1 MESYDQFYFHE
12 SLASYGS
19 FSKFQQKG
27 VIQWLSGHN
36 FDILWPPATSKWTFL
51 ALNVY
56 KN

>member
-27 VIQWLSGHN
+27 VIQWLSGQN